1 MAANRSNQ
9 HTHTKKNKPL
19 IIIVSVLVL
28 LVIASIGARLYL
40 ANKESAKSMNREALA
55 NLDFFLFEAPRKLA
69 PVTLDNMQGER
80 KPFTEHLAGWR
91 LVNFGY
97 MFCPDICPINLSFL
111 NDVKTTWDAEQG
123 AQSSKNAP
131 ANSTPLNVLHITFDP
146 ERDKPKLLNQY
157 LTYMNPDFYGLT
169 SDVESIRA
177 ITQQLNVVFIYE
189 EPDERGHYFITH
201 SDSMALIN
209 PQGEYVGLFKGP
221 YNKESMLEALEV
233 VIGADV
239 EHL

>member
-1 MAANRSNQ
+1 MTANSSNQ
-9 HTHTKKNKPL
+9 HPPTNKTNTL
-19 IIIVSVLVL
+19 IIIISVLVL

-40 ANKESAKSMNREALA
+40 ANKESAKSVNREDLA
-55 NLDFFLFEAPRKLA
+55 SLDFFLFETPRKLA
-69 PVTLDNMQGER
+69 PVTLDNMQGES
-80 KPFTEHLAGWR
+80 KPFSEHLAGWR

-111 NDVKTTWDAEQG
+111 NDVKTTWDADKS
-123 AQSSKNAP
+123 AAS
-131 ANSTPLNVLHITFDP
+131 LNVLHITFDP
-146 ERDKPKLLNQY
+146 ERDKPKVLNQY
-157 LTYMNPDFYGLT
+157 LTYMNPKFYGLT

-221 YNKESMLEALEV
+221 YNKENMLKALEV
-233 VIGADV
+233 VVGADV

>member
-1 MAANRSNQ
+1 MTANSSNQ
-9 HTHTKKNKPL
+9 YPPTKKNKPL
-19 IIIVSVLVL
+19 IIIISVLVL

-40 ANKESAKSMNREALA
+40 ANKESAKSVNREALA
-55 NLDFFLFEAPRKLA
+55 SLDFFLFETPRKLA
-69 PVTLDNMQGER
+69 PVTLDNMQGES
-80 KPFTEHLAGWR
+80 KPFSEHLAGWR

-111 NDVKTTWDAEQG
+111 NDVKTTWDADKS
-123 AQSSKNAP
+123 AAS
-131 ANSTPLNVLHITFDP
+131 LNVLHITFDP
-146 ERDKPKLLNQY
+146 ERDKPKVLNQY

-221 YNKESMLEALEV
+221 YNKENMLEALET
-233 VIGADV
+233 VISTSEAI
-239 EHL
+239 

>member
-1 MAANRSNQ
+1 MTANSSNQ
-9 HTHTKKNKPL
+9 HPPAKKNKPL
-19 IIIVSVLVL
+19 IIIISVLVL

-40 ANKESAKSMNREALA
+40 ANKESAKSVNREALA
-55 NLDFFLFEAPRKLA
+55 SLDFFLFETPRKLA
-69 PVTLDNMQGER
+69 PVTLDNMQGES
-80 KPFTEHLAGWR
+80 KPFSDHLAGWR

-111 NDVKTTWDAEQG
+111 NDVKTTWDAD
-123 AQSSKNAP
+123 KNA
-131 ANSTPLNVLHITFDP
+131 ASLNVLHITFDP
-146 ERDKPKLLNQY
+146 ERDKPKVLNQY
-157 LTYMNPDFYGLT
+157 LTYMNPEFYGLT

-221 YNKESMLEALEV
+221 YNKENMLEALET
-233 VIGADV
+233 VISTSEAI
-239 EHL
+239 